1 MAPSCR
7 PARPAETYTTV
18 AAVEL
23 MKQQRLLTML
33 VRRSRFFIA
42 IYVLAYLLSLSLQ
55 CRVHG
60 ETYSMFCTSKK
71 SLMCVKCFRELP
83 LDSRMHCV
91 DLETAYNHGAKKLDK
106 ALTVSVSKLTY
117 TLVVVVV
124 IHCSDLNVAC
134 VLLLYAIKNSVVLS
148 AAIFFHTSTARGQT
162 FRGIYIY
169 KEVHDEIVPWKKSL
183 VSQQLTG

>member
-1 MAPSCR
+1 MC
-7 PARPAETYTTV
+7 
-18 AAVEL
+18 
-23 MKQQRLLTML
+23 
-33 VRRSRFFIA
+33 I
-42 IYVLAYLLSLSLQ
+42 YLLLLQ
-55 CRVHG
+55 CRIHG

-117 TLVVVVV
+117 TLLVLVVV

-134 VLLLYAIKNSVVLS
+134 VLLLLYAIKNSVILS

-162 FRGIYIY
+162 FRGIYIYIY